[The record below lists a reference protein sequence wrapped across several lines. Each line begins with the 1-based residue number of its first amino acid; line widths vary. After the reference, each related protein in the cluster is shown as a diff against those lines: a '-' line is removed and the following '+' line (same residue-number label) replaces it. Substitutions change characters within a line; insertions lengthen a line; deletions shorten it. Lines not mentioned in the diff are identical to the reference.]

1 MPRERVGP
9 PAITP
14 NIHGKKHFCTQHP
27 QVRLLR
33 QWLQSDTLLGAV
45 LRVLL
50 HRLKY
55 PDAPYTNE
63 ELAILM
69 LLSVAEL
76 ELV

>member
-1 MPRERVGP
+1 MPRERDAE

-14 NIHGKKHFCTQHP
+14 NIQKKHLNLHDP
-27 QVRLLR
+27 KVELMRR
-33 QWLQSDTLLGAV
+33 WLHSPTLLGQV

-55 PDAPYTNE
+55 PQAPYTND

-76 ELV
+76 V